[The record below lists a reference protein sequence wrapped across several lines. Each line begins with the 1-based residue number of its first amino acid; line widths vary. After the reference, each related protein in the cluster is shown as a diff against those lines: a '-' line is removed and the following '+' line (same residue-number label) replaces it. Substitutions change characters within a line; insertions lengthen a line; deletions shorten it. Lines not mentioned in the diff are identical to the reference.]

1 MQPGMCEDDMTRDAL
16 SYSVGD
22 ISALARSLHRQLA
35 AEAALPGHLAL
46 LNMLA
51 RGAGFR
57 NFQHFRASATPT
69 PAPAVAAAG
78 DDPAGQPETEPDMG
92 QVGQVLRQ
100 FDGAGRL
107 MRWPAK
113 TSAQKLALWAL
124 WARLPKGEAMTER
137 QISERL
143 NHWHLFGD
151 AAIIRRT
158 LWEMKLISRTADSRD
173 YRRIEQAPPATAR
186 ALIRA
191 VTARRG

>member
-1 MQPGMCEDDMTRDAL
+1 MTREAL

-22 ISALARSLHRQLA
+22 ISALARSLHRQMA
-35 AEAALPGHLAL
+35 AETGLPGHLSL

-57 NFQHFRASATPT
+57 NFQHFRASAGAAARAEAQT
-69 PAPAVAAAG
+69 PAP
-78 DDPAGQPETEPDMG
+78 PAGMPDMAL
-92 QVGQVLRQ
+92 VEQVLRQ

-107 MRWPAK
+107 ARWPAK
-113 TSAQKLALWAL
+113 TGHQKLALWAL

-137 QISERL
+137 EISARL
-143 NHWHLFGD
+143 NLWHLFGD

-158 LWEMKLISRTADSRD
+158 LWEMGLVSRTADSRD
-173 YRRIEQAPPATAR
+173 YRRVEQAPGATAA

-191 VTARRG
+191 ATARRG

>member
-1 MQPGMCEDDMTRDAL
+1 MTRDAL

-35 AEAALPGHLAL
+35 AETSIPGHLAL

-57 NFQHFRASATPT
+57 NFQHFRASAT
-69 PAPAVAAAG
+69 AASRVEAAG
-78 DDPAGQPETEPDMG
+78 RDAPQADLPDM
-92 QVGQVLRQ
+92 VLVEQVLRQ
-100 FDGAGRL
+100 FDSAGRL
-107 MRWPAK
+107 ARWPAK

-124 WARLPKGEAMTER
+124 WARLPEGEAMTER
-137 QISERL
+137 EISARL

-173 YRRIEQAPPATAR
+173 YRRIGQAPPATAR

-191 VTARRG
+191 VAARRG